1 MQWHG
6 RDRKCVFRGMAEVV
20 NDPRSDPAPVT
31 AAPHPEE
38 MRASVDWQ
46 VGKLMSLR
54 ATARATPAGL
64 AATALLLA
72 AVLVPVMLLRRR
84 R

>member
-1 MQWHG
+1 MF
-6 RDRKCVFRGMAEVV
+6 KEAAEVV
-20 NDPRSDPAPVT
+20 KDPRSDPEPAT

-54 ATARATPAGL
+54 ATARATPASL

-72 AVLVPVMLLRRR
+72 AVLVPVVLMRRR